1 VTKQIRNEAPHA
13 QTGQVDYNKP
23 DVRKYVTG
31 SFAGI
36 ASRLKIQR
44 ATAKPKAA

>member
-1 VTKQIRNEAPHA
+1 VTKQLRNEASHA
-13 QTGQVDYNKP
+13 LTGQIGYNKP
-23 DVRKYVTG
+23 DVRKNVTG

-36 ASRLKIQR
+36 ASRLNIQR